1 MERRFRIGELAARTG
16 LSPDVLRAWERRYGL
31 LQPERSDGGYRLYS
45 SSDEVRV
52 RAMVRQIEAGVP
64 AAEAARLVREGGALE
79 PDVGSVDAL
88 QAELRQALDRF
99 DDARA
104 QAALDALVRMLSF
117 DTVARGVILPFL
129 RDLGD
134 RWERGEASVAQEHF
148 ASVVLRGRLLA
159 LARGWDRGGGP
170 RAVLACAPGEQ
181 HELGLI
187 VFGLVLR
194 EHGWRITYLG
204 ADTPLDTLAGA
215 VRELSPAAVVVISM
229 DPAILD
235 TRRAELAELACQTR
249 LLLAGAGAREDFAEA
264 IGAALLH
271 GDPVEAA
278 AELAGRPA

>member
-1 MERRFRIGELAARTG
+1 
-16 LSPDVLRAWERRYGL
+16 
-31 LQPERSDGGYRLYS
+31 
-45 SSDEVRV
+45 
-52 RAMVRQIEAGVP
+52 MVRHTEAGVP
-64 AAEAARLVREGGALE
+64 AAEAARLVREVGTTEAE
-79 PDVGSVDAL
+79 VGSVDAL
-88 QAELRQALDRF
+88 QAELRRALDGF

-104 QAALDALVRMLSF
+104 QAALDVLVSMLSF
-117 DTVARGVILPFL
+117 DTVARAVILPFL

-187 VFGLVLR
+187 VFGLALR

-204 ADTPLDTLAGA
+204 ADTPLDTLAEA
-215 VRELSPAAVVVISM
+215 VRELSPAAVVVVSM
-229 DPAILD
+229 EPAILD
-235 TRRAELAELACQTR
+235 TRGRQLAELTRHTR
-249 LLLAGAGAREDFAEA
+249 LLLAGTGAREDLAAA
-264 IGAALLH
+264 IGAAVLR